1 MEKID
6 IRSILRSFPT
16 EKVKLI
22 KKDGS
27 IFENIEALVKTGK
40 VFIEDT
46 SVSIEEE
53 DIIERTFSN
62 ANKERLV
69 VLDRGFYKG
78 MHGIPDNYQIIVEKE
93 SKYKST
99 ISSGS
104 GQTYNINNQSG
115 KINIHL
121 IEQSVNYTLTANDEQ
136 SFKTLKDLA
145 RSIDKEGQLE
155 EDIIDELRNNVGK
168 DTYAEKYNK
177 FVQSAVNHMTIFEP
191 FIPMLS
197 GFLLK

>member
-1 MEKID
+1 MH
-6 IRSILRSFPT
+6 SMLRNFPT

-27 IFENIEALVKTGK
+27 IFENIEALVQTGK
-40 VFIEDT
+40 IFIEDT

-53 DIIERTFSN
+53 DIIERTLPN
-62 ANKERLV
+62 GTNERFV

-78 MHGIPDNYQIIVEKE
+78 MHGIPDNYQIKVEKE

-99 ISSGS
+99 INSDL

-115 KINIHL
+115 KINIHSVD
-121 IEQSVNYTLTANDEQ
+121 QSFNYTLTANDEQ
-136 SFKTLKDLA
+136 LFKTLKDLA
-145 RSIDKEGQLE
+145 RSVDIDGQLE
-155 EDIIDELRNNVGK
+155 ELVQELRDNVGNK
-168 DTYAEKYNK
+168 TYAEKYNK
-177 FVQSAVNHMTIFEP
+177 FIQSAANHMTIFAP

-197 GFLLK
+197 EFLLK

>member
-1 MEKID
+1 MH
-6 IRSILRSFPT
+6 SMLRNFPT

-27 IFENIEALVKTGK
+27 IFENIEALVQTGK
-40 VFIEDT
+40 IFIEDT

-53 DIIERTFSN
+53 DIIERTLPN
-62 ANKERLV
+62 GTNERFV

-78 MHGIPDNYQIIVEKE
+78 MHGIPDNYQIKVEKE

-99 ISSGS
+99 INSGL

-115 KINIHL
+115 KINIHSVD
-121 IEQSVNYTLTANDEQ
+121 QSFNYTLTANDEQ
-136 SFKTLKDLA
+136 LFKTLKDLA
-145 RSIDKEGQLE
+145 RSVDIDGQLE
-155 EDIIDELRNNVGK
+155 ELVQELRDNVGNK
-168 DTYAEKYNK
+168 TYAEKYNK
-177 FVQSAVNHMTIFEP
+177 FIQSAANHMTIFAP

-197 GFLLK
+197 EFLLK

>member
-1 MEKID
+1 MH
-6 IRSILRSFPT
+6 SMLRNFPI

-27 IFENIEALVKTGK
+27 IFENIEALVQTGK
-40 VFIEDT
+40 IFIEDT

-53 DIIERTFSN
+53 DIIERTLPN
-62 ANKERLV
+62 GTNERFV

-78 MHGIPDNYQIIVEKE
+78 MHGIPDNYQIKVEKE

-99 ISSGS
+99 INSGL

-115 KINIHL
+115 KINIHSVD
-121 IEQSVNYTLTANDEQ
+121 QSFNYTLTANDEQ
-136 SFKTLKDLA
+136 LFKTLKDLA
-145 RSIDKEGQLE
+145 RSVDIDGQLE
-155 EDIIDELRNNVGK
+155 ELVQELRDNVGNK
-168 DTYAEKYNK
+168 TYAEKYNK
-177 FVQSAVNHMTIFEP
+177 FIQSAANHMTIFAP

-197 GFLLK
+197 EFLLK